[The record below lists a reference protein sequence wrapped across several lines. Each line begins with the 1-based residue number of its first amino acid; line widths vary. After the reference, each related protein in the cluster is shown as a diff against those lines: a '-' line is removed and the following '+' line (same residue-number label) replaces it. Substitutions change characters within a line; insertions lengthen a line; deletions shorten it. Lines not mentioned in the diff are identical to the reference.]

1 MLSNSGNT
9 AIVFNGEIYN
19 YLSIKNMRDIS
30 QCYLIAVILLL
41 CLMEKYI

>member
-19 YLSIKNMRDIS
+19 
-30 QCYLIAVILLL
+30 
-41 CLMEKYI
+41 